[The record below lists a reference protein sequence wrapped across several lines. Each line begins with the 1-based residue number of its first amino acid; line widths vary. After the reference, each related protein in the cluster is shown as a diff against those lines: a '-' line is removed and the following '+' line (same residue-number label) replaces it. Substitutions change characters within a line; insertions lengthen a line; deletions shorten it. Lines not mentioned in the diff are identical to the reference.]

1 MLQGSLVMRLAHVYV
16 APAPDPAALQR
27 FQAMFGQATAAATT
41 ATAAAGAPAART
53 SVASSATPS
62 VTAPGKTVAPSA
74 GAAATGSD
82 ATAGGG
88 AAAVDNE
95 PPLVLPAD
103 RHVRFLRAPPG
114 VFNPK
119 LCTRHNTSDV
129 ILVFTLHIR

>member
-1 MLQGSLVMRLAHVYV
+1 MRLAHVYV

-27 FQAMFGQATAAATT
+27 FQAMFGHATAAATT
-41 ATAAAGAPAART
+41 AAAAAGAPAACT
-53 SVASSATPS
+53 SAASSATPS
-62 VTAPGKTVAPSA
+62 VLAPVKTVAPSA
-74 GAAATGSD
+74 ATAGVAATGDD

-88 AAAVDNE
+88 AAAVGNE

-119 LCTRHNTSDV
+119 LRTRHNTSGV

>member
-1 MLQGSLVMRLAHVYV
+1 M
-16 APAPDPAALQR
+16 
-27 FQAMFGQATAAATT
+27 
-41 ATAAAGAPAART
+41 
-53 SVASSATPS
+53 PS

-74 GAAATGSD
+74 AAPAGLDAAAAGGGAAATGSD

-119 LCTRHNTSDV
+119 LCTRHNTSGV